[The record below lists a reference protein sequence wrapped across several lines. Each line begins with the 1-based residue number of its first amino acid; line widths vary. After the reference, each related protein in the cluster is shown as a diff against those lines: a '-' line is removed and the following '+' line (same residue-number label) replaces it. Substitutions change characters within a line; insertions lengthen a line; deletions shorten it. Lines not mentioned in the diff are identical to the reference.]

1 MELAEPV
8 VSGHC
13 GTGDEA
19 DRDEDGAAGENRA
32 ARQDSWH
39 DRAAPYF
46 SSA

>member
-8 VSGHC
+8 VSGHR
-13 GTGDEA
+13 GTRDEA
-19 DRDEDGAAGENRA
+19 YRDEDGAAGEKPA
-32 ARQDSWH
+32 AQQDSWH

>member
-8 VSGHC
+8 VSGYGRAHDK
-13 GTGDEA
+13 TE
-19 DRDEDGAAGENRA
+19 RDESGAAGENRA
-32 ARQDSWH
+32 ARQGGWH

>member
-13 GTGDEA
+13 GMRDEA
-19 DRDEDGAAGENRA
+19 DRDEDGTAGESRA
-32 ARQDSWH
+32 ARQDGWH